1 MKGPYPIICRGHSGS
16 RLLAEA
22 FRQNGLWMGL
32 SDNKQRDAQEFKQ
45 GNPVVRYL
53 IQDGFRYSE
62 LNETAKGQLQRLMM
76 SLVEES
82 RQNCPDPENKVAFG
96 WKRAITTFACEVFLD
111 AYPEAKTVHLIRDGR
126 DAMLSRLNVRMSD
139 LDNPIN
145 RLVVFGDPSVSEYHG
160 KPLDRSVVAEYRNE
174 IEMHHW
180 VTVVRFAM
188 RARRYRDRY
197 LEVRYEDL
205 CEYPERTLKRVFE
218 FLDVPFLESARDW
231 IKANAS
237 VQSIGKW
244 KGREEEL
251 RDAIR
256 IGEPLLKE
264 LGYV

>member
-1 MKGPYPIICRGHSGS
+1 M
-16 RLLAEA
+16 
-22 FRQNGLWMGL
+22 
-32 SDNKQRDAQEFKQ
+32 SDNRQRDAQEF
-45 GNPVVRYL
+45 GLANPVVRYL

-62 LNETAKGQLQRLMM
+62 LNEIAKGQLQTLMI

-82 RQNCPDPENKVAFG
+82 RQNCPDPEGKVAFG
-96 WKRAITTFACEVFLD
+96 WKRAITTFACEIFLD

-126 DAMLSRLNVRMSD
+126 DAMLSRLNFMMSSLND
-139 LDNPIN
+139 PRY
-145 RLVVFGDPSVSEYHG
+145 RLVVFGDPSISDYHG
-160 KPLDRSVVAEYRNE
+160 KPLDQSVIEEYRNE

-180 VTVVRFAM
+180 VTAVRFAM
-188 RARRYRDRY
+188 RARRYGDRY

-205 CEYPERTLKRVFE
+205 CEYPEKTLSRVFE
-218 FLDVPFLESARDW
+218 FLDVPFFESARDW

-244 KGREEEL
+244 EGREEEL